1 MLNMIVNEKPSVLRG
16 ISSVVGSSKS
26 HKSYTDS
33 NGYMVS
39 WCFLYLV
46 DLNNL
51 NDYSN
56 SWDDK
61 WSFSQL
67 PMIPDSIVL
76 MSKRV
81 NSVKEFLAKLF
92 FSC

>member
-67 PMIPDSIVL
+67 PMMPDSI
-76 MSKRV
+76 
-81 NSVKEFLAKLF
+81 EFVQQVVAQIRWR
-92 FSC
+92 